1 MPARGSI
8 PRRTTMT
15 RVVAAVL
22 AAVLMAAPAVRAQT
36 YPAKNILMIVPVQ
49 AGSGADSILRIVT
62 GKMAENLKQQ
72 IVVENVAGAAGL
84 LGGERASRA
93 QNDGYTVFGAND
105 GTLTMTPHLYQKVSF
120 DPVNGFEPVS
130 LLAAIN
136 WVLITHPS
144 MPVKSV
150 KEFIALG
157 KARPKQIDY
166 SSGGNGSPQHIAME
180 VFMARTGVRFNHVP
194 YRGATQAALD
204 VISGQVQTMFTAT
217 SIVLQ
222 FVQNG
227 KVRALGVGSA
237 QRFPG
242 LPEVPTIAEGGL
254 PGFEYST
261 WAGLYAPKGTSRP
274 VLERLSA
281 EAVKAVRDPAVREK
295 LIGLALEPVGST
307 AEELARRT
315 REGYERYGKLVR
327 SIGIKPQ

>member
-1 MPARGSI
+1 MN
-8 PRRTTMT
+8 
-15 RVVAAVL
+15 RVVAAAL
-22 AAVLMAAPAVRAQT
+22 AAALLAVPAAQAQT
-36 YPAKNILMIVPVQ
+36 YPAKNVLMIVPVQ

-84 LGGERASRA
+84 LGGERAARA
-93 QNDGYTVFGAND
+93 PNDGYTIFGAND
-105 GTLTMTPHLYQKVSF
+105 GTLTMTPHLYQKVNF
-120 DPVNGFEPVS
+120 DPVGFEPVS

-144 MPVKSV
+144 MPVKNV
-150 KEFIALG
+150 KEFVALG

-180 VFMARTGVRFNHVP
+180 VFMARTGVQFNHVP

-204 VISGQVQTMFTAT
+204 VVSGQVQTMFTAT

-222 FVQNG
+222 CIQG
-227 KVRALGVGSA
+227 GRVRALGVGSA

-242 LPEVPTIAEGGL
+242 LPDVPTIAEGGL

-261 WAGLYAPKGTSRP
+261 WAGLYAPKGTSKA
-274 VLERLSA
+274 VVEKLNA
-281 EAVKAVRDPAVREK
+281 EAVKAVRDPGVREK
-295 LIGLALEPVGST
+295 LIALALEPVGST
-307 AEELARRT
+307 PEELARRT
-315 REGYERYGKLVR
+315 RDGYERYGKLVR
-327 SIGIKPQ
+327 DIGIKPQ